1 MSKYCPNWLSR
12 TIHDQFGDT
21 TTNTNLDN
29 QSILRATRLT
39 HYPHFSMLFW
49 KMWDVF
55 KVDTDVA
62 DYWLQLSYIPG
73 EWWGWCRPWCHC
85 SILAGVPSVWWDHWY
100 SHRAA
105 HQYLTTPARLI
116 SQSSNP
122 LTLPPDYCTAAPT
135 MQQLLTAAERYQ
147 SSVINISLFYVASKS
162 KS

>member
-12 TIHDQFGDT
+12 TIHDQYGDT
-21 TTNTNLDN
+21 KSNLDN
-29 QSILRATRLT
+29 QSIFRATRLT

-105 HQYLTTPARLI
+105 HRYLTTPAIGWSHNLAIHWHFLLI
-116 SQSSNP
+116 TALLHQPCSN
-122 LTLPPDYCTAAPT
+122 CS
-135 MQQLLTAAERYQ
+135 LLLKDTNHLLSIFHY
-147 SSVINISLFYVASKS
+147 FM
-162 KS
+162 